1 MLPELSNRS
10 LYKYWKR
17 FRTIPATSYVIEHF
31 KKHSINDFIDYAY
44 RMIEEKVKSE
54 KTSHWINSVRKISD
68 KCFGSDCLECSL
80 KDSLLRFCSLILVL
94 SRYRKDYI
102 TLNDIVLN
110 EDDLKLYSN
119 PLDNDNTLFD
129 YTKDP
134 MPCNDQTI
142 HYAYLLECLDLYK
155 KEIKTLMKTSEL
167 ITMKDI
173 EKIERRYINLRSLDI
188 CEMKNDEVERFIDE
202 LRRLE

>member
-1 MLPELSNRS
+1 MISELSNRS

-17 FRTIPATSYVIEHF
+17 FKTIPATSYVIEYF
-31 KKHSINDFIDYAY
+31 KKHSIGDFINYAF
-44 RMIEEKVKSE
+44 RMIEEKIKSE
-54 KTSHWINSVRKISD
+54 KTSHWLNSVRKISD
-68 KCFGSDCLECSL
+68 RCFGSDSLECTL
-80 KDSLLRFCSLILVL
+80 KDSLLRFCSLILIL
-94 SRYRKDYI
+94 ARYRKDYI
-102 TLNDIVLN
+102 ALNEIVLN
-110 EDDLKLYSN
+110 EDDTKLYSD
-119 PLDNDNTLFD
+119 PLDNSSTLFN

-155 KEIKTLMKTSEL
+155 KEVKTLMKTNEL

-173 EKIERRYINLRSLDI
+173 EKIEQKYKHLTSLDI
-188 CEMKNDEVERFIDE
+188 CEMENDEAERFIDE